1 MNGGAER
8 LRPKGGRAT
17 IYDIARVAGVSIATV
32 SLVLSGKG
40 RASAAT
46 RERIFAAVRELGYE
60 RSAIASALA
69 GKNTHTI
76 GLLVPDV
83 DNPFFSEVVRGA
95 EDAAFA
101 RGYSVLI
108 GNTDHDRDK
117 ESAYLRT
124 MRVKA
129 MDGVIVATGT
139 ADPAVL
145 SEMAQ
150 DGVRVALLS
159 RQIPGVLGPYVG
171 VDNRAGGY
179 EAAAHLLALGHRSIG
194 VVVEPLSIQSAR
206 DRLDGFL
213 GRMAQTS
220 DVEVRVARE
229 EGFGIRTG
237 ELAAR
242 TLLQEFPASAIFAG
256 NDQLAIGVLQAA
268 RSLGLRV
275 PEDLSV
281 IGFDDS
287 AWARIA
293 VPALTTIAQP
303 MRELGQTAADLVI
316 DQIEGGADGSG
327 MPDESP
333 VILPFSLV
341 VRESTGYAKIRQS
354 VRHQAHQA
362 DDRRTEVYW

>member
-1 MNGGAER
+1 M
-8 LRPKGGRAT
+8 KAT

-32 SLVLSGKG
+32 SHVLSGKG

-46 RERIFAAVRELGYE
+46 RERVLAAVRELGYE

-83 DNPFFSEVVRGA
+83 DNPYFSEVVRGA

-117 ESAYLRT
+117 EAAYLRT
-124 MRVKA
+124 LRVKA

-145 SEMAQ
+145 SGMAQ

-159 RQIPGVLGPYVG
+159 RQISGVPGPFVG
-171 VDNRAGGY
+171 VDNHAGGGA
-179 EAAAHLLALGHRSIG
+179 AAAHLLELGHRSIG
-194 VVVEPLSIQSAR
+194 VIVEPLSVQSAQ

-213 GRMAQTS
+213 ARTAGAPGIQIH
-220 DVEVRVARE
+220 VAE
-229 EGFGIRTG
+229 EQGFGIRTG
-237 ELAAR
+237 ELATRA
-242 TLLQEFPASAIFAG
+242 LLEAHAVSAIFAG
-256 NDQLAIGVLQAA
+256 NDQLAVGALQAA
-268 RSLGLRV
+268 RACGLRV
-275 PEDLSV
+275 PADLSV
-281 IGFDDS
+281 MGFDDS

-303 MRELGQTAADLVI
+303 MRDLGQAAADLVI
-316 DQIEGGADGSG
+316 DAIESGA
-327 MPDESP
+327 PDEST

-341 VRESTGYAKIRQS
+341 VRDSTGRPAKNL
-354 VRHQAHQA
+354 
-362 DDRRTEVYW
+362 